1 MALLLDA
8 DQQSLTT
15 DPSIPVAVDG
25 RQQNVIP
32 FRLGMPPPPRP
43 RPMHPPPA
51 LQPPA
56 PLPAPLT
63 PSGGT
68 PVSTQQQLKKMPPPV
83 AVPQMRISSNGGMRP
98 PPTSSANV
106 PLLHSSPPNQA
117 APSQLPLPATNGI
130 NRAAI
135 NISHV
140 DVAKPDVMTSHS
152 VMNGAGQAHAS
163 DISQS
168 QDVKANVINGS
179 PGKQSVLHS
188 ALPVN
193 GYNFAHLA
201 GQHSSA
207 AALAQIALGGSSVL
221 TAQQVQSLKSALANN
236 GGQDFSALQN
246 VARSLP
252 SAYLQVPGA
261 ANFNVQ
267 QLAAGANMNIKLPA
281 ARQMQ
286 WAGVPKPGVLPNGV
300 ANGVDTTASTVGLAV
315 PVRVP
320 SANGTRSS
328 GIRIPSNGQLPAHV
342 MSPQSNHTPS
352 PVLPANAALGQA
364 QSPSRVQLTPT
375 MTKASPSLQ
384 HQQSSNSKS
393 GY

>member
-1 MALLLDA
+1 MALLLDT
-8 DQQSLTT
+8 DQQNLTT
-15 DPSIPVAVDG
+15 DPTIPVTVDG
-25 RQQNVIP
+25 RQQSVIP

-51 LQPPA
+51 LQTPA

-68 PVSTQQQLKKMPPPV
+68 PVSMQQQLKKMPPPV
-83 AVPQMRISSNGGMRP
+83 AVPHMRISSNGGMRQA
-98 PPTSSANV
+98 PTSSTNI
-106 PLLHSSPPNQA
+106 PLLHSSPPNQTT
-117 APSQLPLPATNGI
+117 PSQHPPPATNGI

-152 VMNGAGQAHAS
+152 VVNGSGQAHAS
-163 DISQS
+163 EIAQL
-168 QDVKANVINGS
+168 QDAKVNGINGS
-179 PGKQSVLHS
+179 SGKQGALHS

-193 GYNFAHLA
+193 GYSLAHLA
-201 GQHSSA
+201 GQHPNA
-207 AALAQIALGGSSVL
+207 AALAQFPSVL
-221 TAQQVQSLKSALANN
+221 TPQQVQNLKTVLASN
-236 GGQDFSALQN
+236 GQEFSTLQN

-252 SAYLQVPGA
+252 SAYLQMPGA

-267 QLAAGANMNIKLPA
+267 QLTAGANMNIKLPA
-281 ARQMQ
+281 ARQM
-286 WAGVPKPGVLPNGV
+286 WAGVQKPVVLPNGV
-300 ANGVDTTASTVGLAV
+300 ANGADTTASTVGLAV

-328 GIRIPSNGQLPAHV
+328 GIRIPSNGQLPTHV

-352 PVLPANAALGQA
+352 PVLPANAALSQA

-375 MTKASPSLQ
+375 LTKASPSLQ